1 MKRPEI
7 TKQLSELLEKHIDPH
22 NDPRVYW
29 AKEVTFDYATSNT
42 VRVDYMLFKPVNNS
56 ISGIEKGDFS
66 CYEIKSSVDDF
77 HSKNGHNFIG
87 NKNYYVMPESVF
99 ENVKNEI
106 PYFVGVL
113 CPHQVFSGSSTYQ
126 LVVVK
131 NAKKHDRTKSVSEML
146 LMMWRSSRRE
156 IVKARR
162 IKKVEEVMETDVLI
176 KNLREAASKWDRDNP
191 NPPTFSTVYSAA
203 LRDAA
208 SRLEEYERIIAE
220 TQKPNNALSI
230 EDLKRMNGQPVWI
243 EDIHEWAIVSVDEC
257 GYYERIPFAQGHC
270 FNWNLKDRDLKCY
283 RKPPASTTQ
292 EDN

>member
-56 ISGIEKGDFS
+56 VSGIEKGDFS

-77 HSKNGHNFIG
+77 YSKNGHNFIG
-87 NKNYYVMPESVF
+87 DKNYYVMPESVF
-99 ENVKNEI
+99 ESVKNEI
-106 PYFVGVL
+106 SYFVGVL
-113 CPHQVFSGSSTYQ
+113 CPRQVFNDSSVYQ
-126 LVVVK
+126 LTVVK

-162 IKKVEEVMETDVLI
+162 IKKVEEVMKTNVLI

-220 TQKPNNALSI
+220 TQKPNNVLSI
-230 EDLKRMNGQPVWI
+230 EDLQHMNGQPVWI

-257 GYYERIPFAQGHC
+257 GYYEGIPFARGHC

>member
-42 VRVDYMLFKPVNNS
+42 VRVDYMLFKPINNS
-56 ISGIEKGDFS
+56 VSGIEKGDFS

-87 NKNYYVMPESVF
+87 DKNYYVMPESVF

-113 CPHQVFSGSSTYQ
+113 CPRQVFSGSSTYK

-162 IKKVEEVMETDVLI
+162 IKKV
-176 KNLREAASKWDRDNP
+176 
-191 NPPTFSTVYSAA
+191 
-203 LRDAA
+203 
-208 SRLEEYERIIAE
+208 
-220 TQKPNNALSI
+220 
-230 EDLKRMNGQPVWI
+230 
-243 EDIHEWAIVSVDEC
+243 
-257 GYYERIPFAQGHC
+257 
-270 FNWNLKDRDLKCY
+270 
-283 RKPPASTTQ
+283 
-292 EDN
+292 